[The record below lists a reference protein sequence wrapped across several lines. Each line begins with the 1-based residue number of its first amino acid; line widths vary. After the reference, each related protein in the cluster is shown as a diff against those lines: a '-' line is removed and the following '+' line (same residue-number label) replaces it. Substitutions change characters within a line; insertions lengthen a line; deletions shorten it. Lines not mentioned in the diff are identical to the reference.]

1 MAGVVRG
8 EINKEITEK
17 YEALSKVYGI
27 RYKVYIWRT
36 ASHLLMKEKLQDISG
51 LAEKPFGKAITMG
64 KQGPCTMNTSTF

>member
-8 EINKEITEK
+8 EINEEITEK

-36 ASHLLMKEKLQDISG
+36 ASHLWMKEKLQDILG
-51 LAEKPFGKAITMG
+51 HGRKTIW
-64 KQGPCTMNTSTF
+64 

>member
-8 EINKEITEK
+8 EINEEITEK

-36 ASHLLMKEKLQDISG
+36 ASHLWMKEKLQDILG
-51 LAEKPFGKAITMG
+51 LGRKTIW
-64 KQGPCTMNTSTF
+64 